1 MHQEKTFFV
10 LRQPKMSFSSMFN
23 TVHPDRFVEVGSA
36 IEEGIRVLRE
46 KALKWRE
53 DPQQYG
59 IEEEQAEELWDAIG
73 QVVWK
78 YRNVVGAS
86 FRKSLIDGDTDLA
99 SEVGLA
105 QMEGRDFDELYAP
118 Q

>member
-1 MHQEKTFFV
+1 
-10 LRQPKMSFSSMFN
+10 MFN

-36 IEEGIRVLRE
+36 IEEGIRVLKE

-53 DPQQYG
+53 YPQQYS
-59 IEEEQAEELWDAIG
+59 IEAEQAEELWDAIG

-86 FRKSLIDGDTDLA
+86 FRKSFVDGDVDLF
-99 SEVGLA
+99 SEVGVA
-105 QMEGRDFDELYAP
+105 QVEGKDFVGLYTP

>member
-1 MHQEKTFFV
+1 MGT
-10 LRQPKMSFSSMFN
+10 
-23 TVHPDRFVEVGSA
+23 A

-59 IEEEQAEELWDAIG
+59 IEAEQAEELWDAIG

-86 FRKSLIDGDTDLA
+86 FRKSFVDGVVDLTV
-99 SEVGLA
+99 EVGIA
-105 QMEGRDFDELYAP
+105 QVEGKDFDGLYTP
-118 Q
+118 QWS